1 MRDLDDGPGT
11 LGANDAEPRKGSGK
25 ATLGA
30 SGQSECQKMTELSD
44 GGGFSPLHLD
54 PDIAGTGWTL
64 GGGRT
69 REVAIS

>member
-1 MRDLDDGPGT
+1 MRDLDEGPRT
-11 LGANDAEPRKGSGK
+11 LGTNDAEPRKGIGS
-25 ATLGA
+25 ATWGA
-30 SGQSECQKMTELSD
+30 SGQSECQKTTELSS